1 MRVHLAQVTQCVAQV
16 RAVVVQVVRDAVRH
30 VALQRVAVEG
40 VVSGHHAGL
49 EGVVGRADNPDAQQG
64 AVLSG
69 QRNMGAKK
77 RVIGAAHGRGGG
89 KVVPHVALRLDLYP
103 RASYAL
109 RSRSAGS
116 VLTTRHMAV

>member
-1 MRVHLAQVTQCVAQV
+1 M
-16 RAVVVQVVRDAVRH
+16 VVQVVWDAVRH

-49 EGVVGRADNPDAQQG
+49 ECVVGRADYPDAQQG

-69 QRNMGAKK
+69 RRNMDAESS
-77 RVIGAAHGRGGG
+77 VIRAAHGRGGG
-89 KVVPHVALRLDLYP
+89 KVVAHVALRLDLYP
-103 RASYAL
+103 RASYVL
-109 RSRSAGS
+109 RSRRAGS